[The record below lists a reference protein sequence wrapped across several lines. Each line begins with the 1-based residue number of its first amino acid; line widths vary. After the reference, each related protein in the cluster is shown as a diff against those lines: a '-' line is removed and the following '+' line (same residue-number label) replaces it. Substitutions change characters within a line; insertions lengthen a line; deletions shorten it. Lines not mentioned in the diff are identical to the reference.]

1 MIIKIKN
8 LGDIEPAAKEFLAA
22 VGDKRHFAFYGPMGA
37 GKTTFVKAICE
48 ELGVQL
54 GTTDTVSSPS
64 FAIINEYNSA
74 AGRIFHFDFYRIKNL
89 EEAYNL
95 GYEDY
100 FFGSDYCFV
109 EWPEKVEELM
119 PEHFTIVKITV
130 DDADQRIIEIAGI

>member
-1 MIIKIKN
+1 MTITIN
-8 LGDIEPAAKEFLAA
+8 SLSDITSVAKEFLAA
-22 VGDKRHFAFYGPMGA
+22 VGSKRHFAFYGPMGA
-37 GKTTFVKAICE
+37 GKTTFIKAVCE
-48 ELGVQL
+48 QL

-100 FFGSDYCFV
+100 FFGNDYCFV
-109 EWPEKVEELM
+109 EWPEKIEELM
-119 PEHFTIVKITV
+119 PEHFTVVKISV
-130 DDADQRIIEIAGI
+130 DDANQRIIEIAGL

>member
-1 MIIKIKN
+1 MKITIN
-8 LGDIEPAAKEFLAA
+8 TLTDITAAAKDFLSA

-37 GKTTFVKAICE
+37 GKTTFIKAICE
-48 ELGVQL
+48 QL

-100 FFGSDYCFV
+100 FFGDDYCFV
-109 EWPEKVEELM
+109 EWPEKIEELM
-119 PEHFTIVKITV
+119 PEHFTVVKISV
-130 DDADQRIIEIAGI
+130 NDNNQRIIEIAGL

>member
-1 MIIKIKN
+1 MIIKIDN
-8 LGDIEPAAKEFLAA
+8 LNDIDSAAKEFLAV

-37 GKTTFVKAICE
+37 GKTTFIKAVCE
-48 ELGVQL
+48 QL
-54 GTTDTVSSPS
+54 GTIDTVSSPS

-100 FFGSDYCFV
+100 FFGDDYCFV
-109 EWPEKVEELM
+109 EWPEKIEELM

-130 DDADQRIIEIAGI
+130 ADADSRVLEIC

>member
-1 MIIKIKN
+1 MKITIN
-8 LGDIEPAAKEFLAA
+8 TLADITAAAKEFLAA

-37 GKTTFVKAICE
+37 GKTTFIKAICE
-48 ELGVQL
+48 QL

-89 EEAYNL
+89 EEAFNL

-100 FFGSDYCFV
+100 FFGDDYCFV
-109 EWPEKVEELM
+109 EWPEKIEELM
-119 PEHFTIVKITV
+119 PEHFTVVKISV
-130 DDADQRIIEIAGI
+130 DDANQRIIEIAGL

>member
-8 LGDIEPAAKEFLAA
+8 LNDIESAAKEFLAT

-37 GKTTFVKAICE
+37 GKTTFIKAVCE
-48 ELGVQL
+48 QL

-130 DDADQRIIEIAGI
+130 DDSDQRIIEIAGI

>member
-1 MIIKIKN
+1 MKITIN
-8 LGDIEPAAKEFLAA
+8 TLTDITAAAKEFLAA

-37 GKTTFVKAICE
+37 GKTTFIKAVCE
-48 ELGVQL
+48 QL

-100 FFGSDYCFV
+100 FFGDDYCFV
-109 EWPEKVEELM
+109 EWPEKIEELM
-119 PEHFTIVKITV
+119 PEHFTIVKISV
-130 DDADQRIIEIAGI
+130 DDANQRIIEIAGL